1 MSVANIRKSYTAAA
15 LNETDLAANPIDQFQ
30 TWLNEAL
37 KSDLLEPT
45 AMNLAT
51 ATPEGKPSSRMVL
64 LKDVREDGFVFYSN
78 YESRKGQNL
87 KTNPYAALS
96 FYWDA
101 LERQVRIEG
110 TVSRLSRKASEAY
123 FRSRPPGS
131 QMGAVAS
138 EQSELIA
145 SRAELAAKFEALE
158 QEYGEAIPFPDY
170 WGGYLVTP
178 FQIEFWQG
186 RPNRLHDR
194 LRYRLVENNWIL
206 ERLQP

>member
-1 MSVANIRKSYTAAA
+1 MSVANIRKSYTASA
-15 LNETDLAANPIDQFQ
+15 LNETDVAANPIDQFQ
-30 TWLNEAL
+30 NWLDEAL
-37 KSDLLEPT
+37 KSELLEPT

-51 ATPEGKPSSRMVL
+51 ASPEGKPSSRMVL

-78 YESRKGQNL
+78 YKSRKGQNL
-87 KTNPYAALS
+87 KENPYAALS
-96 FYWDA
+96 FYWDT

-110 TVSRLSRKASEAY
+110 AVSRLSREASEAY
-123 FRSRPPGS
+123 FRTRPPGS

-138 EQSELIA
+138 EQSEVIA
-145 SRAELAAKFEALE
+145 SRAELAAKFKALE
-158 QEYGEAIPFPDY
+158 QEYAEEIPFPDY
-170 WGGYLVTP
+170 WGGYLLKP

-194 LRYRLVENNWIL
+194 LRYRLEENNWIL